1 MDGLGHA
8 LSCRT
13 EVAKLLVDM
22 KADTNVWEDDKWL
35 KEYMMGVARCDRG
48 GVRWRRKMMLKDLE
62 LSMKIL
68 VDLVMLTE
76 E

>member
-35 KEYMMGVARCDRG
+35 KEYMMGVARCNRG
-48 GVRWRRKMMLKDLE
+48 GV
-62 LSMKIL
+62 
-68 VDLVMLTE
+68 
-76 E
+76 